1 LSEKRPAQ
9 ELLEAKLQETDAEID
24 KLDARLRQHKAN
36 SELRDKLA
44 RRLQEIRD
52 RRAELNDRI
61 TALKQKTAT
70 SFEELGEGVQD
81 AWHELSSAVKRA
93 ADELK

>member
-1 LSEKRPAQ
+1 MSEKRPTQ

-44 RRLQEIRD
+44 QRLQDIRD

-61 TALKQKTAT
+61 TNLKQKTAT
-70 SFEELGEGVQD
+70 SFDELGEGVQD
-81 AWHELSSAVKRA
+81 AWAELSSAVKRA
-93 ADELK
+93 ADEFK

>member
-1 LSEKRPAQ
+1 LPEKRPTQ

-36 SELRDKLA
+36 SEIRDKLA
-44 RRLQEIRD
+44 QRLQEIRD
-52 RRAELNDRI
+52 RRAELNDSI
-61 TALKQKTAT
+61 TGLKQKTAT

-93 ADELK
+93 ADEFK